1 MMYSVN
7 TVKTSSNA
15 IRHPDP
21 KIFMELRN
29 AGLTNAEIARKTGFN
44 HGTVLRYIG
53 LQPKKLTLAIRKQEQ
68 ASRAAREAVREN
80 YAESV
85 KQENNNTIKTTPAV
99 RVSSSESCYLE
110 KACAVVKRHEERM
123 AHARKL
129 SELVNQ
135 ARRVLSEAQENMK
148 NAEQVCK
155 DAQLNLNKAIEES
168 RKAENTLACSRF
180 IYACAAEYVKSYSR
194 GNAPTASL

>member
-7 TVKTSSNA
+7 SVKTSSNA
-15 IRHPDP
+15 VRHADP
-21 KIFMELRN
+21 KVFMELRN

-53 LQPKKLTLAIRKQEQ
+53 LQPKKLTLAIRKQEME
-68 ASRAAREAVREN
+68 SRAAREAVREN

-85 KQENNNTIKTTPAV
+85 KQENNNAIKTTPASQD
-99 RVSSSESCYLE
+99 SSFESRYLE
-110 KACAVVKRHEERM
+110 KACAVVKRHEERV

-168 RKAENTLACSRF
+168 RKTENALASSRF
-180 IYACAAEYVKSYSR
+180 MYACAAEYVKSYNR

>member
-1 MMYSVN
+1 MYSVN

-15 IRHPDP
+15 IYHPDP
-21 KIFMELRN
+21 KVFMELRN

-44 HGTVLRYIG
+44 YNTVLRYIG

-68 ASRAAREAVREN
+68 ASRAARETVREN

-85 KQENNNTIKTTPAV
+85 KQENNNTIKITPAV
-99 RVSSSESCYLE
+99 RDSSSESCYLE
-110 KACAVVKRHEERM
+110 KACAVVKRYEERA
-123 AHARKL
+123 AHSRKL

-155 DAQLNLNKAIEES
+155 DAQLNLNKAVEES
-168 RKAENTLACSRF
+168 RKAENALASSRF
-180 IYACAAEYVKSYSR
+180 MYACAAEYVKSYSR
-194 GNAPTASL
+194 ENVPTAFV

>member
-15 IRHPDP
+15 IYHPDP
-21 KIFMELRN
+21 KVFMELRN
-29 AGLTNAEIARKTGFN
+29 AGLTNAEIARKTALITTQFYG
-44 HGTVLRYIG
+44 ISG

-68 ASRAAREAVREN
+68 ASRAARETVREN

-85 KQENNNTIKTTPAV
+85 KQENNNTIKATPAV
-99 RVSSSESCYLE
+99 RDFSPESCYLE
-110 KACAVVKRHEERM
+110 KARAIVKRHEERM